1 MDTNLPFTY
10 VKNILVLGS
19 LMINKY
25 HEFILPMS
33 LGTLLTGTIVAHGFP
48 CGVSKKYNLSL
59 SMIRI
64 GDVLMHWIPLILML
78 VYTSGKVSISQ
89 SLIAI
94 VLPLLYFSYKYKTCQ
109 VVNPKNHIMETYPDV
124 PLWVFFMYMG
134 GCLLSTLL

>member
-1 MDTNLPFTY
+1 
-10 VKNILVLGS
+10 
-19 LMINKY
+19 
-25 HEFILPMS
+25 
-33 LGTLLTGTIVAHGFP
+33 
-48 CGVSKKYNLSL
+48 
-59 SMIRI
+59 MIRI

-109 VVNPKNHIMETYPDV
+109 VVNPKHHIMETYPDV